1 VSQLRKL
8 TKFRD
13 RNLPAQ
19 SDTENREFN
28 AFWKDIYKGTPVNV
42 INTPKPLTNL
52 NLEQI
57 RDIIR
62 HLPTSK
68 AAGPDRI
75 YGEAI
80 IYGGDAAA
88 ALVIRLLN
96 RIWKEQK
103 VPTDM

>member
-19 SDTENREFN
+19 SDAENREFN

-42 INTPKPLTNL
+42 INTPKPLTDL

-68 AAGPDRI
+68 AAGPDKI

-80 IYGGDAAA
+80 KYGGDAAA
-88 ALVIRLLN
+88 AMVIRLLN
-96 RIWKEQK
+96 RIWKE
-103 VPTDM
+103 